1 MIYIGVIG
9 ESATDSLE
17 ARQAYTVGRL
27 IAMNGAALICGGLYG
42 IMEAAARGAKSSGG
56 MTLGILPGVNRE
68 DANKFID
75 IALPTGLGEARN
87 AIIARAS
94 DALIAVGGSYGTL
107 SEIAFALKFG
117 KPVVALDSW
126 KISRQGDDRAHVV
139 HVCTSEEAVE
149 KVLSLLGVTAKT

>member
-1 MIYIGVIG
+1 MVYIGVIG

-27 IAMNGAALICGGLYG
+27 IAQNGATLICGGLFG
-42 IMEAAARGAKSSGG
+42 VMEAAARGAKSSDG
-56 MTLGILPGVNRE
+56 MTIGILPGASRE

-87 AIIARAS
+87 VIIARAS

-117 KPVVALDSW
+117 KPVISLDSW
-126 KISRQGDDRAHVV
+126 KIARQGDDRSHVI
-139 HVCTSEEAVE
+139 HVSTPEEAVE
-149 KVLSLLGVTAKT
+149 RALSFTSQAMKT